1 MATSYELKH
10 FPQRIYICYLQESL
24 QLRQRVLAIVPTL
37 EDARAIAKRHN
48 DSMFHVYW
56 SECAVDCGKNSSWRQ
71 VHGEPVIVAFSP
83 GYSMEEGACPG
94 GEEPVDVRTFLDRN
108 TAVNYLRWFDRNL
121 SPEFWEHEFWEV
133 ELGWEAS
140 GLKELMKSW
149 QE

>member
-56 SECAVDCGKNSSWRQ
+56 SECAVDCGKNSSWRP

-83 GYSMEEGACPG
+83 GYSMEEGLAQAVRSRLMF
-94 GEEPVDVRTFLDRN
+94 EP
-108 TAVNYLRWFDRNL
+108 
-121 SPEFWEHEFWEV
+121 
-133 ELGWEAS
+133 
-140 GLKELMKSW
+140 SW
-149 QE
+149 IEILQ